1 MERSSST
8 ERIQPITSK
17 NNDKGIEVTSDL
29 LCYTTQIANV
39 IFYGKTGEEDWVLID
54 AGMPKS
60 GKKIVEV
67 ASARFG
73 PNRPPKAII
82 LTHGHFDHVGG
93 LIDVLEE
100 WKEVPVYVH
109 ELELP
114 YITGQQDYQKPDPS
128 VEGGM
133 IAKMSFLFPIKSI
146 DIGNRAHV
154 LPADYSVP
162 SMPGWKWIPTPGHST
177 GHISLFREADHALIA
192 GDAFVTVKQDAL
204 YKVYK
209 QELEV
214 NGPPVYLTPDWESA
228 EQSVQILAGLKPEL
242 TITGHG
248 EPVTDASWL
257 QMKLEE
263 LANNFKEMAVPE
275 HGKFVDE

>member
-8 ERIQPITSK
+8 ERFQPITSE
-17 NNDKGIEVTSDL
+17 NNNKGFEVTSDL
-29 LCYTTQIANV
+29 FCYTIQIANV
-39 IFYGKTGEEDWVLID
+39 IFYGEAGGEEWVLID

-60 GKKIVEV
+60 GKKIIK
-67 ASARFG
+67 AAAARFG
-73 PNRPPKAII
+73 ANRPPKAII

-100 WKEVPVYVH
+100 WKDVPVYAH
-109 ELELP
+109 EQEIP
-114 YITGQQDYQKPDPS
+114 YITGQQNYPKPDPF

-133 IAKMSFLFPIKSI
+133 IAKMSFLFPIESI
-146 DIGNRAHV
+146 DIGERAHA
-154 LPADYSVP
+154 LPADQSIP
-162 SMPGWKWIPTPGHST
+162 SMPGWKWIPTPGHSI

-204 YKVYK
+204 YKVYT

-214 NGPPVYLTPDWESA
+214 NGPPVYLTPDWENA
-228 EQSVQILAGLKPEL
+228 EQSVQTLASLKPRL

-248 EPVTDASWL
+248 EPVTDTLWL

-263 LANNFKEMAVPE
+263 LATNFKKMAIPA